1 MECDVVRD
9 LIPLY
14 VDGCAGEGSVKLV
27 REHTARCPGCR
38 ECLERSGAPLPEV
51 ELTAPKP
58 GRISLWRASMLQS
71 VLFFVYFGIL
81 TVGVAKEAATPAGLL
96 NGFWGCSVVVPAAGA
111 LLGLANWYF
120 VRVYPSR
127 RSFVIGSVVCT
138 AVCTIGCFAW
148 ALWHYEFPVVEFLAG
163 YSLRGTAFIAGNL
176 LLSGGF
182 SRRYAALI
190 GKE

>member
-14 VDGCAGEGSVKLV
+14 LDGCASPGSVRAV
-27 REHTARCPGCR
+27 ENHIAGCPGCR
-38 ECLERSGAPLPEV
+38 ACLERSGAPLPEV
-51 ELTAPKP
+51 EIVAPRA
-58 GRISLWRASMLQS
+58 GRVSQWRASMLQS
-71 VLFFVYFGIL
+71 ALFFAYFAVL
-81 TVGVAKEAATPAGLL
+81 TVGVAKEAATPVGLL

-111 LLGLANWYF
+111 LLGLVNWYF
-120 VRVYPSR
+120 AGLYPGR
-127 RSFVIGSVVCT
+127 RPFVAGSVVCT
-138 AVCTIGCFAW
+138 AVCTLGCFAW
-148 ALWHYEFPVVEFLAG
+148 ALWYYEFPVVEFLTG

-176 LLSGGF
+176 LLSGVL

>member
-14 VDGCAGEGSVKLV
+14 LDGCASEGSAKLV
-27 REHTARCPGCR
+27 EAHIARCPGCR

-51 ELTAPKP
+51 EVTVPKA
-58 GRISLWRASMLQS
+58 GIVSAWRASILQS
-71 VLFFVYFGIL
+71 ALFFVYFCIL
-81 TVGVAKEAATPAGLL
+81 TVGVAKEAATPMGLL

-120 VRVYPSR
+120 LRVYPGR

-138 AVCTIGCFAW
+138 AVCTVACFAW
-148 ALWHYEFPVVEFLAG
+148 VLWHYEFPVVEFLAG
-163 YSLRGTAFIAGNL
+163 YSLRGTAFLAGNL
-176 LLSGGF
+176 LLSGVF
-182 SRRYAALI
+182 SRQYAALI